1 VNLRRGDR
9 PLLIGHKGAAA
20 LEPENTLR
28 SLSRAVE
35 LGCDLVEFD
44 VLELT
49 DGTLVLAHS
58 DDLFE
63 VSHGAAAGQVRTQS
77 LAALREVAPELPTL
91 DEALELLERAEGVG
105 IHVDLKWLGYEE
117 SAARAIARHGVAER
131 TFVSTC
137 HAHSLRVLAGLEPR
151 VTRGITYPFDR
162 RGLSQR
168 RLLAPITPAVLVA
181 LRRALP
187 FRIARLLERAAASVA
202 VLHYSVVSRAA
213 AARAHARGSAVLAW
227 TVDDPATL
235 ERVLA
240 AGVDGVITNDPRLL
254 RNYTQRA

>member
-44 VLELT
+44 VLELK
-49 DGTLVLAHS
+49 DGILVLAHS
-58 DDLFE
+58 DDLLE

-77 LAALREVAPELPTL
+77 LAALREVAPELPTFDDAL
-91 DEALELLERAEGVG
+91 DLLARADGVG
-105 IHVDLKWLGYEE
+105 IHVDLKWYGYEE
-117 SAARAIARHGVAER
+117 SAARAIARHDVVER
-131 TFVSTC
+131 TLVSTC
-137 HAHSLRVLAGLEPR
+137 HARSLQALATLEPR
-151 VTRGITYPFDR
+151 LARGITYPFDR

-168 RLLAPITPAVLVA
+168 RLLAPLTPPALLA

-187 FRIARLLERAAASVA
+187 FRITGLLERAAASAA
-202 VLHYSVVSRAA
+202 VLHHSVVSRAA
-213 AARAHARGSAVLAW
+213 VARAHARGAPVLAW
-227 TVDDPATL
+227 TVDHLPTL

-240 AGVDGVITNDPRLL
+240 AGVDGVITNDPRLISD
-254 RNYTQRA
+254 YTREP